1 MKNILKMLGAIGLLC
16 LTFAMPAAAQI
27 ANSLNFKTTFPFT
40 VNNTRMA
47 AGTYSVRQGGQ
58 GVLTIQDASGKHTV
72 LAQYTPMTADT
83 PHTSSDVTFNRYGSS
98 EFLNMLWVGGQ
109 RFGMQIQ
116 QGNLEKKL
124 AASAKPEV
132 HSVSGSG
139 K

>member
-16 LTFAMPAAAQI
+16 LTSAMPATAQI
-27 ANSLNFKTTFPFT
+27 ANSLSFRTTFPFT
-40 VNNTRMA
+40 VNNTKMA
-47 AGTYSVRQGGQ
+47 AGTYEVRQNGQ
-58 GVLTIQDASGKHTV
+58 GVLKISDSSGAHSV
-72 LAQYTPMTADT
+72 LVEYTPMTADT
-83 PHTSSDVTFNRYGSS
+83 PHASSDVTFNRYGGA

-109 RFGMQIQ
+109 RFGMQLQ

-124 AASAKPEV
+124 AATSKPEV